1 MRAWHER
8 EGSVF
13 EGRGAGVGVDTPMH
27 TTFKSLS
34 KLQINRLTKQG
45 GKPKEISKPSIE
57 CLVNIFNSS
66 EGL

>member
-1 MRAWHER
+1 M
-8 EGSVF
+8 
-13 EGRGAGVGVDTPMH
+13 GVDTPMH

-34 KLQINRLTKQG
+34 KLQINRLIKQG

-57 CLVNIFNSS
+57 RLVNIFNSS